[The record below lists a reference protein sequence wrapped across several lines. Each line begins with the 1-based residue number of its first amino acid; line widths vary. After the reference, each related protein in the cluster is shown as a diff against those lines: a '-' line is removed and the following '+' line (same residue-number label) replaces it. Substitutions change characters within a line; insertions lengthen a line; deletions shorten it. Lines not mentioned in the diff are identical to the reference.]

1 MLFRS
6 PILYFPGFFL
16 PAQSGCPARNAHSV
30 SRFSRALLR
39 SGFYLT
45 AEQLAAKYMLTHYR
59 SSIVSCAPTRPCG
72 DHVFRFLGALLS
84 SRRFPG
90 NSILSCCSYSV
101 VGAYRL
107 LLGRAKARWF
117 RERGFPGSVFPIQ
130 SRGDS
135 VRRDRR
141 IGSQPQ
147 GDGAGLS
154 ANPLPRGSHPLFL

>member
-1 MLFRS
+1 MREAGPDFMVFFNGRS
-6 PILYFPGFFL
+6 PLNTDSSAADTVSFPVL
-16 PAQSGCPARNAHSV
+16 P
-30 SRFSRALLR
+30 RAL
-39 SGFYLT
+39 Y
-45 AEQLAAKYMLTHYR
+45 
-59 SSIVSCAPTRPCG
+59 G
-72 DHVFRFLGALLS
+72 DHVFSFLGALLS

-90 NSILSCCSYSV
+90 SSILSCCSYSI

-107 LLGRAKARWF
+107 IETGEGPLDSFW
-117 RERGFPGSVFPIQ
+117 GFPGSAFPVQ

-154 ANPLPRGSHPLFL
+154 ANPLPHGSHPLFL